1 MSKHEDE
8 MEERVKGSA
17 KEIETERVEMEQLNF
32 FKCGRSNL
40 QVCNF

>member
-17 KEIETERVEMEQLNF
+17 KEIETERGSKWN
-32 FKCGRSNL
+32 N
-40 QVCNF
+40 